1 MKPTRADILNMA
13 VLVGMSITEALGSS
27 PGLIFDMLELK
38 ARQNG
43 WKKNEVD

>member
-1 MKPTRADILNMA
+1 MA
-13 VLVGMSITEALGSS
+13 VLVGFSITEALESP
-27 PGLIFDMLELK
+27 PGLIFDMLEIK